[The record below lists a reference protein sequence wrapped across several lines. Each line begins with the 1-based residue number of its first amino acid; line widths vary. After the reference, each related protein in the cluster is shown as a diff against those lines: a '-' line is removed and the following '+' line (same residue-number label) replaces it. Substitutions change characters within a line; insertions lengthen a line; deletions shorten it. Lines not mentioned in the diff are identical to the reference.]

1 MIPIVLY
8 TTNRATAAAI
18 RSANGMIPGLRGNDL
33 LLESRQQP
41 LPLSQGQPQI
51 GDLSQ
56 IIRPGDRRDV
66 DGLFLTVS
74 AGFHQPHHPSHALTP
89 IRDQTRNYRFDARTP
104 NLQAVPSTSRADRTQ
119 ATDAPAPCSP
129 AGGSGA
135 VDDPPAPSLP
145 GPRSRPGDLSDDP
158 ARASDSLSLHA
169 CSGHRK
175 SNRWRILQ
183 GVFPQPAKAE
193 PDFRFYSLWDKVC
206 RADVLEEAYR
216 ACRRNDGAP
225 GCDGMTFNQ
234 ITAYGQDR
242 WLEELRQELRAG
254 DYRPQPLLRVWI
266 PKSNGGQRPLGI
278 PCIRDRVVEM
288 AALLVLGPIFE
299 ADLLRNQYGFRPG
312 MDAKMAVRQAFWH
325 VSDHGRTEVVD
336 ADLSDYFSSIP
347 HGPLMRCVSRRVAD
361 GTLLSVI
368 KRWLTAPVIEHDKGT
383 TRCTTEAKDRHRG
396 TPQGSPIS
404 PLMANLYFRR
414 FLLAWE
420 RFDHRKR
427 LDAYVVNYADD
438 LVICCRPG
446 NGLEALA
453 TMRHL
458 MTRLGLTVNEAKT
471 RLARLPEENFDFLGY
486 SIGRLYGKDGVPYT
500 GTRPSRKAVRRL
512 LQRIHDA
519 TTPHKH
525 AESPELRVAAI
536 NRLLRGWAEYFNQ
549 GPVLPTYK
557 LVQWYVQRRLQRW
570 LVRRS
575 GQAGTGYRQY
585 PDEYLYETLGLY
597 ALPKRRTDRPS
608 AKA

>member
-1 MIPIVLY
+1 MPAEG
-8 TTNRATAAAI
+8 R
-18 RSANGMIPGLRGNDL
+18 GPDLRQASKVTRPRRLADGPSTP
-33 LLESRQQP
+33 LER
-41 LPLSQGQPQI
+41 
-51 GDLSQ
+51 
-56 IIRPGDRRDV
+56 V
-66 DGLFLTVS
+66 
-74 AGFHQPHHPSHALTP
+74 
-89 IRDQTRNYRFDARTP
+89 RTLQHS
-104 NLQAVPSTSRADRTQ
+104 LQA
-119 ATDAPAPCSP
+119 
-129 AGGSGA
+129 
-135 VDDPPAPSLP
+135 
-145 GPRSRPGDLSDDP
+145 
-158 ARASDSLSLHA
+158 
-169 CSGHRK
+169 K
-175 SNRWRILQ
+175 
-183 GVFPQPAKAE
+183 AKAE
-193 PDFRFYSLWDKVC
+193 PAFRFYSLWDKVC

-216 ACRRNDGAP
+216 ACRRNGGAP
-225 GCDGMTFNQ
+225 GSDGTTFDQ
-234 ITAYGQDR
+234 ITAHGQER

-254 DYRPQPLLRVWI
+254 AYRPQPLLRVWI

-288 AALLVLGPIFE
+288 AALLVLSPIFE

-312 MDAKMAVRQAFWH
+312 LDAKMAVRQAFWH
-325 VSDHGRTEVVD
+325 VADHGRSEVVD

-368 KRWLTAPVIEHDKGT
+368 KAWLTAPVIERDQRA

-404 PLMANLYFRR
+404 PLLANLYFRR

-420 RFDHRKR
+420 QFGHRKR

-446 NGLEALA
+446 NGPAALA
-453 TMRHL
+453 TMRQL

-471 RLARLPEENFDFLGY
+471 RLVRLPEEGFDFLGY
-486 SIGRLYGKDGVPYT
+486 SIGRCYGKDGAPFI
-500 GTRPSRKAVRRL
+500 GTRPSRKAVQSL
-512 LQRIHDA
+512 LRRIHDA

-536 NRLLRGWAEYFNQ
+536 NRLLRGWAAYFSQ
-549 GPVLPTYK
+549 GPVLPTYR
-557 LVQWYVQRRLQRW
+557 LVRWYVQRRLQRW

-575 GQAGTGYRQY
+575 RQAGTGYRQY

-597 ALPKRRTDRPS
+597 ALPRRRSDLPS